1 MIAFS
6 QFPFTRGNTDTMI
19 FSLCSY
25 KEGFTNISFLD
36 PFNYSSDYTMYSDDA
51 QFNQYCFNLWTANP
65 EAHRMI
71 IDIMRNVHYGND
83 VVILIDFSI
92 PYAEYLAETMAGYLL
107 MMYGCPSNIIKEP
120 EDVETI
126 KEATFS
132 DRGLEQVELDLGWVR
147 QNFAWSDLPN
157 DPPD

>member
-1 MIAFS
+1 
-6 QFPFTRGNTDTMI
+6 
-19 FSLCSY
+19 
-25 KEGFTNISFLD
+25 
-36 PFNYSSDYTMYSDDA
+36 
-51 QFNQYCFNLWTANP
+51 
-65 EAHRMI
+65 MI

-83 VVILIDFSI
+83 VVILIDFGI

-132 DRGLEQVELDLGWVR
+132 DRGLEQVEFDLGWVR